1 MDITVE
7 DYQRVRD
14 YTCEICRPLEVEDYV
29 PQPVPF
35 VSPPKWHLAHTTWFF
50 EEFLL
55 KPYNDSYR
63 EFHEDFSYLF
73 NSYYNTIGKRTLRAD
88 RGNITRPGVEGV
100 YEYRKHVD
108 DAVKK
113 LLGSAGL
120 AEQPRKV
127 LELGMHHE
135 QQHQELLLTD
145 LKYILGHNPIFP
157 VYQDE
162 FSLVEQTNDAKDSGF
177 VSIEEDVY
185 EIGFDADGDDGFHY
199 DNELGRHKVYLHD
212 TEISRCL
219 VTAGE
224 FLEFIEDGGYAK
236 HEHWLDEGW
245 AWVNKHSA
253 VAPLYWHKV
262 DGEWWNYTLNGFKP
276 VSLESIL
283 CHVNYYEA
291 WAFASWRGMRLPTEF
306 EWEVASAGLNWG
318 QRWEWTE
325 SAYLPYPGFA
335 KEEGAIGEYNGKFMI
350 NCMVLRGGSTATS
363 PDHSR
368 ATYRN
373 FFHPQMQWQCTGIRL
388 AKRR

>member
-113 LLGSAGL
+113 LLGSARL

-127 LELGMHHE
+127 LELGIHHE
-135 QQHQELLLTD
+135 QQHQE
-145 LKYILGHNPIFP
+145 
-157 VYQDE
+157 
-162 FSLVEQTNDAKDSGF
+162 
-177 VSIEEDVY
+177 
-185 EIGFDADGDDGFHY
+185 
-199 DNELGRHKVYLHD
+199 
-212 TEISRCL
+212 
-219 VTAGE
+219 
-224 FLEFIEDGGYAK
+224 
-236 HEHWLDEGW
+236 
-245 AWVNKHSA
+245 
-253 VAPLYWHKV
+253 
-262 DGEWWNYTLNGFKP
+262 
-276 VSLESIL
+276 
-283 CHVNYYEA
+283 
-291 WAFASWRGMRLPTEF
+291 
-306 EWEVASAGLNWG
+306 
-318 QRWEWTE
+318 
-325 SAYLPYPGFA
+325 
-335 KEEGAIGEYNGKFMI
+335 
-350 NCMVLRGGSTATS
+350 
-363 PDHSR
+363 
-368 ATYRN
+368 
-373 FFHPQMQWQCTGIRL
+373 
-388 AKRR
+388 